1 MSVFVDDKHAIA
13 HKKMIFR
20 LTLKLAKKIGIV
32 PLPAIP
38 YDNNRNPILDW
49 NAHLFT
55 AQRAQYIILTNTV
68 SLYSIVMQ
76 GRGITN
82 DKKFI
87 REALSCM
94 HDFMIID
101 GNKVMYENF
110 IEPESKIIYFSKIVD
125 RRVSG
130 SMNDFIFQAKIDLI
144 EGHKQPFDVSL
155 RLNESPMSY
164 LGYGHPRDA
173 FRELSIEEIES
184 PSNRQR
190 GSNVIY
196 INRVRTPTTRS

>member
-1 MSVFVDDKHAIA
+1 VSVFADDKHTIA
-13 HKKMIFR
+13 HKMIFR
-20 LTLKLAKKIGIV
+20 LTLKLAKKIGIA

-38 YDNNRNPILDW
+38 YDNNRNRILDW

-55 AQRAQYIILTNTV
+55 AQRIQYIILTNTV

-110 IEPESKIIYFSKIVD
+110 IEPESKTIYFSKIVD

-130 SMNDFIFQAKIDLI
+130 SMNDFIFQAKVDLI

-164 LGYGHPRDA
+164 LNYSHPRNE
-173 FRELSIEEIES
+173 FRKLHLTEEE
-184 PSNRQR
+184 PSTNRQR

-196 INRVRTPTTRS
+196 INKVLPPTTRS